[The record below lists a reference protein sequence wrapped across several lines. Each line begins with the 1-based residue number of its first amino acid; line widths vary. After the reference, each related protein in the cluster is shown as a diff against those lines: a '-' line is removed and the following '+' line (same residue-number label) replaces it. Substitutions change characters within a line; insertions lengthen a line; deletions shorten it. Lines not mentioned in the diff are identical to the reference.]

1 MKKLILAMAFVF
13 LLTGCQSGQN
23 AKTED
28 KKNGNVATE
37 QQNSNKN
44 ADNKDNGTTDN
55 SDKNST
61 GSTADTTATSDATIT
76 VTLADAIKMFNDKYP
91 GVKIDEFSFKKD
103 NNTYCYEISGFDDKS
118 EYEFEI
124 DATNGTILKD
134 NVEADNT
141 ADNTAINLDL
151 ISEIESLIDSSLKE
165 AGADY
170 HLDSY
175 SVEFDKA
182 GNFNKLSIDLEKATG
197 EDMEFDYN
205 LDTKEL
211 VKKDM

>member
-37 QQNSNKN
+37 QQNNNKN
-44 ADNKDNGTTDN
+44 TDNKDNGTTDN
-55 SDKNST
+55 SDKDST
-61 GSTADTTATSDATIT
+61 GNTADTTVTNDATIT
-76 VTLADAIKMFNDKYP
+76 VSPADAIMKFNEKYP
-91 GVKIDEFSFKKD
+91 DVKIDEFSFGKENK
-103 NNTYCYEISGFDDKS
+103 TFIYEINGFDDNS

-124 DATNGTILKD
+124 DATDGTILKD
-134 NVEADNT
+134 NTEKDNT

-151 ISEIESLIDSSLKE
+151 ISEIQPLIDKSLTE
-165 AGADY
+165 AGSDFY
-170 HLDSY
+170 LDSY
-175 SVEFDKA
+175 SVEFERT
-182 GNFNKLSIDLEKATG
+182 GNFNKLDIELENSKG
-197 EDMEFDYN
+197 QDIEFEYN

-211 VKKDM
+211 IKKDM

>member
-37 QQNSNKN
+37 QNNNEKENSKTDEPKKEDLSESK
-44 ADNKDNGTTDN
+44 DNK
-55 SDKNST
+55 
-61 GSTADTTATSDATIT
+61 ADATIT
-76 VTLADAIKMFNDKYP
+76 VSPEEAVKKFNDKYP
-91 GVKIDEFSFKKD
+91 GVKIDEFSFGKE
-103 NNTYCYEISGFDDKS
+103 NMTYCYEINGFDDDS

-124 DATNGTILKD
+124 DATDGTILKD
-134 NVEADNT
+134 NKELDNT

-151 ISEIESLIDSSLKE
+151 ISEIQPLIDKSLSE
-165 AGADY
+165 AGSEY

-175 SVEFDKA
+175 SIDFEKT
-182 GNFNKLSIDLEKATG
+182 GNFNKLDIELENSKG
-197 EDMEFDYN
+197 QDIEFEYN

-211 VKKDM
+211 IKKDM

>member
-1 MKKLILAMAFVF
+1 MKKLILALAFVF

-37 QQNSNKN
+37 QNNNEKENSKIDEPKKEDSSESK
-44 ADNKDNGTTDN
+44 DNK
-55 SDKNST
+55 
-61 GSTADTTATSDATIT
+61 ADATIT
-76 VTLADAIKMFNDKYP
+76 VSPEEAVKKFNDKYP
-91 GVKIDEFSFKKD
+91 GVKIDEFSFGKE
-103 NNTYCYEISGFDDKS
+103 NMTYCYEINGFDDDS

-124 DATNGTILKD
+124 DATDGTILKD
-134 NVEADNT
+134 NKELDNT

-151 ISEIESLIDSSLKE
+151 ISEIQPLIDKSLSE
-165 AGADY
+165 AGSEY

-175 SVEFDKA
+175 SIDFEKT
-182 GNFNKLSIDLEKATG
+182 GNFNKLDIELENSKG
-197 EDMEFDYN
+197 QDIEFEYN

-211 VKKDM
+211 IKKDM

>member
-1 MKKLILAMAFVF
+1 MKKLILALAFVF

-37 QQNSNKN
+37 QNNNEKENSKTDEPKKEDSSESK
-44 ADNKDNGTTDN
+44 DNK
-55 SDKNST
+55 
-61 GSTADTTATSDATIT
+61 ADATIT
-76 VTLADAIKMFNDKYP
+76 VSPEEAVKKFNDKYP
-91 GVKIDEFSFKKD
+91 GVKIDEFSFGKE
-103 NNTYCYEISGFDDKS
+103 NMTYCYEINGFDDDS

-124 DATNGTILKD
+124 DATDGTILKD
-134 NVEADNT
+134 NKELDNT

-151 ISEIESLIDSSLKE
+151 ISEIQPLIDKSLSE
-165 AGADY
+165 AGSEY

-175 SVEFDKA
+175 SIDFEKN
-182 GNFNKLSIDLEKATG
+182 GNFNKLDIELENSKG
-197 EDMEFDYN
+197 QDIEFEYN

-211 VKKDM
+211 IKKDM

>member
-37 QQNSNKN
+37 QNNNEKENSKTDESNKDDLSESK
-44 ADNKDNGTTDN
+44 DNK
-55 SDKNST
+55 
-61 GSTADTTATSDATIT
+61 ADATIT
-76 VTLADAIKMFNDKYP
+76 VSPEEAVKKFNDKYP
-91 GVKIDEFSFKKD
+91 GVKIDEFSFGKE
-103 NNTYCYEISGFDDKS
+103 NMTYCYEINGFDDDS

-124 DATNGTILKD
+124 DATDGTILKD
-134 NVEADNT
+134 NKELDNT
-141 ADNTAINLDL
+141 ADKTAINLDL
-151 ISEIESLIDSSLKE
+151 ISEIQPLIDKSLSE
-165 AGADY
+165 AGSEY

-175 SVEFDKA
+175 SIDFEKT
-182 GNFNKLSIDLEKATG
+182 GNFNKLDIELENSKG
-197 EDMEFDYN
+197 QDIEFEYN

-211 VKKDM
+211 IKKDM